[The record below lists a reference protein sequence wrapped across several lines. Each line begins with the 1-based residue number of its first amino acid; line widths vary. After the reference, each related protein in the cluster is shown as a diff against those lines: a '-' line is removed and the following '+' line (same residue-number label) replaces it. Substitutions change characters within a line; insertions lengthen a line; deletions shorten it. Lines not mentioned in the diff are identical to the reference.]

1 MTQEEI
7 KAIFDKVFYGLK
19 NPIFTCV
26 QDYFEKDNFLFEVA
40 TPRHYIDSKLAKTSY
55 RYFDPIML
63 FDILFTDACIKGY
76 WVTVLERIGDKYVH
90 RTDLCKHIDTY
101 DKDNI
106 ESIINDILYGCN
118 NTNTT
123 QTS

>member
-26 QDYFEKDNFLFEVA
+26 QDYFEKDNYLFEVA
-40 TPRHYIDSKLAKTSY
+40 APRHYIDSKLAKTPY
-55 RYFDPIML
+55 NYIEPIML
-63 FDILFTDACIKGY
+63 FDILFTDAVIKGY
-76 WVTVLERIGDKYVH
+76 WVTVLEKVSDKYVH

-101 DKDNI
+101 DKNDIDNI
-106 ESIINDILYGCN
+106 INGILYGSN
-118 NTNTT
+118 NTNIT
-123 QTS
+123 QTT

>member
-7 KAIFDKVFYGLK
+7 KTIFDKVFNGRS
-19 NPIFTCV
+19 NPLFSVPIT
-26 QDYFEKDNFLFEVA
+26 YFEKDNFVGEIA
-40 TPRHYIDSKLAKTSY
+40 KASDYSSTKLAKTHY
-55 RYFDPIML
+55 HYVDPIML

-76 WVTVLERIGDKYVH
+76 WVTVLEKVGDKYVH

>member
-76 WVTVLERIGDKYVH
+76 WITVLEK
-90 RTDLCKHIDTY
+90 
-101 DKDNI
+101 
-106 ESIINDILYGCN
+106 
-118 NTNTT
+118 
-123 QTS
+123 